1 MCMIKH
7 HGLALTVIMS
17 KGLFYALGDDLVKKK
32 KKGTKAPAFIELLF
46 SEGDRETK

>member
-32 KKGTKAPAFIELLF
+32 KGTKTPAFIELLF

>member
-1 MCMIKH
+1 MIKH

-17 KGLFYALGDDLVKKK
+17 KGLFYALGDDLVKQTK
-32 KKGTKAPAFIELLF
+32 KKGTKTPAFIELLF

>member
-32 KKGTKAPAFIELLF
+32 KKELKHLPL
-46 SEGDRETK
+46 